1 MKPLK
6 KEIFCTTF
14 SEKLISLMTPY
25 CTPRLY
31 SPNTQKPNPVPWIQS
46 SIPRISFSYLSC
58 HIPTTLSGSS
68 GWFSKSSQGFPIEHW
83 LMALSLDFIQQL
95 WRKTRMVSS
104 RCGSTCRGFFCLCY
118 AQNYKPYRFQ
128 QNGINLKDWPQTVKL
143 LTAWSSVGFVSV
155 FSFINFSHIKAFYKR
170 EADKK

>member
-6 KEIFCTTF
+6 KEIFCTTY
-14 SEKLISLMTPY
+14 SEKLISLTPY

-31 SPNTQKPNPVPWIQS
+31 SPNTQKPNPVPWVQS
-46 SIPRISFSYLSC
+46 SIPRISFSYLTC

-95 WRKTRMVSS
+95 WRKTRVVSS
-104 RCGSTCRGFFCLCY
+104 RCRSTCRGFFCLCY
-118 AQNYKPYRFQ
+118 AQHTDFNRTGWTKRIDHRLWNCLQHEALWASCLFF
-128 QNGINLKDWPQTVKL
+128 LL
-143 LTAWSSVGFVSV
+143 LTFLT
-155 FSFINFSHIKAFYKR
+155 
-170 EADKK
+170 